1 MIFTYL
7 PFTYNPQTLL
17 LIPTVFLL
25 ELIEFSKYTIVYQKI
40 SFLPFLLHDYN
51 KYYYNNNKFIYC
63 LLHSL
68 ELNDND
74 DNRDPCLFFY
84 LKGS

>member
-7 PFTYNPQTLL
+7 PFTYNPQTLI

-40 SFLPFLLHDYN
+40 SFFPFFSMIIINIIIIIINSL
-51 KYYYNNNKFIYC
+51 IVYC
-63 LLHSL
+63 IPLS
-68 ELNDND
+68 
-74 DNRDPCLFFY
+74 
-84 LKGS
+84 